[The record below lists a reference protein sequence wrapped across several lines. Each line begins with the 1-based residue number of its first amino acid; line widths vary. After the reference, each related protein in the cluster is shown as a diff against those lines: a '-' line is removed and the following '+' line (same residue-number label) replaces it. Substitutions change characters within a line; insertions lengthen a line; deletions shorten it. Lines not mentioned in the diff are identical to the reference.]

1 MSGDIF
7 VAVCTLGDV
16 RAEWAVGLASMH
28 QVTGRT
34 RHLSLIKHMGI
45 ADARNFAVNV
55 ACSIDADYVMFW
67 DDDVIPR
74 RTDASNMLFTALD
87 QHPEIDVISGVY
99 PMRRN
104 VPEPVCV
111 GKKGSGIYWGWQDGN
126 IHSVYMGG
134 TGFMVIRIASLKE
147 TVPEPYKIAN
157 TDYALGRYFQIEDD
171 GHGGVTTD
179 DFWFAGYCEH
189 WKLQQYVHGGVICDQ
204 IQKDGEMVRVDEAVA
219 VVA

>member
-67 DDDVIPR
+67 DDDMIPR
-74 RTDASNMLFTALD
+74 LTDASNRLFTALD
-87 QHPEIDVISGVY
+87 QNPEIDVISGVY

-104 VPEPVCV
+104 LPEPVCV
-111 GKKGSGIYWGWQDGN
+111 EEQGKGLYWGWRDGKV
-126 IHSVYMGG
+126 HPVFMGG
-134 TGFMVIRIASLKE
+134 TGFMAIRIKSLKE
-147 TVPEPYKIAN
+147 SVPEPYVIAN
-157 TDYALGRYFQIEDD
+157 TDFTLGRYFQIEPD
-171 GHGGVTTD
+171 GHGGTTTD
-179 DFWFAGYCEH
+179 DFWFAEYCKH
-189 WKLQQYVHGGVICDQ
+189 WGLKQYVHGGVICDQ
-204 IQKDGEMVRVDEAVA
+204 IQKGGEIVRLEEAEMA
-219 VVA
+219 IA